1 MEPTSHQTGEVVVVP
16 RSSITK
22 APYNPRRIS
31 ASSLRRLRENIKRVG
46 LVGPAIVVNRRT
58 GNVISGHQRL
68 GVLDAIE
75 ERDDYALAVTMVDWS
90 EDREKEQ
97 NLFFNSPDAQGEF
110 DADMLAELLAAEIDW
125 EKAGLD
131 RMTIE
136 GLYSGTEHEEL
147 LDTLFATEKES
158 TASKKQKTEAERIA
172 AVKRGDEYAKKK
184 QAERA
189 DNESYICLVFTTD
202 AEVRAFLKAVGEPED
217 VQYVD
222 GRNAAKTLGV
232 SLE

>member
-1 MEPTSHQTGEVVVVP
+1 MTKHQVGEVV
-16 RSSITK
+16 RMKRTDITG
-22 APYNPRRIS
+22 AAYNPRRIS
-31 ASSLRRLRENIKRVG
+31 ASSFRRLKKNIEDVG
-46 LVGPAIVVNRRT
+46 LIGPAIVVNKRT
-58 GNVISGHQRL
+58 GNVLSGHQRL
-68 GVLDAIE
+68 RALDTLE
-75 ERDDYALAVTMVDWS
+75 ESPDYELDVTLVNMDPR
-90 EDREKEQ
+90 REREQ
-97 NLFFNSPDAQGEF
+97 NVFMNSPDAQGEF
-110 DADMLAELLAAEIDW
+110 DAELLAELLAAEVDW

-147 LDTLFATEKES
+147 LDTLFASDKES
-158 TASKKQKTEAERIA
+158 AASKKQKTEAERIA

-189 DNESYICLVFTTD
+189 DNESFVCLVFTTD
-202 AEVRAFLKAVGEPED
+202 AECRAFLKAVGEPED
-217 VQYVD
+217 AQYVD